1 MLLLAWL
8 SKLIDKTGRKSS
20 ELVKFLKMN
29 EDVAQKRKVYKRSH
43 KKAGEEEF
51 AWLIDKWPGSCYN
64 RMTAGMLHLLR
75 LAE

>member
-29 EDVAQKRKVYKRSH
+29 EDVAKKERFTNVHTKRPE
-43 KKAGEEEF
+43 KK
-51 AWLIDKWPGSCYN
+51 S
-64 RMTAGMLHLLR
+64 LLG
-75 LAE
+75 